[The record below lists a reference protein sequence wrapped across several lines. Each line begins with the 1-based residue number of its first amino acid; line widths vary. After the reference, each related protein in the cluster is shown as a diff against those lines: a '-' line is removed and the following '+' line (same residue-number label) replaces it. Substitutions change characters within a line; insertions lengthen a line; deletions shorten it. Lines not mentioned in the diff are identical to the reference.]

1 MITTLIK
8 SMDHIDDVVQEAYE
22 QGAHGFCVNTESK
35 AILFYNEDLEI
46 FLIAYAI
53 DLDLFQVKI
62 NISTAL
68 SGWMKSIMEKRV
80 SIIF

>member
-8 SMDHIDDVVQEAYE
+8 SFDHIINVVTEAYE
-22 QGAHGFCVNTESK
+22 QSARGFCINTEAKSV
-35 AILFYNEDLEI
+35 LFYNKDLEV

-62 NISTAL
+62 NISNHL
-68 SGWMKSIMEKRV
+68 KWLNEIHREEG
-80 SIIF
+80 

>member
-8 SMDHIDDVVQEAYE
+8 TMDHIDNVVQEAHE
-22 QGAHGFCVNTESK
+22 RFAQGFCINTEAKSV
-35 AILFYNEDLEI
+35 LFYNEDLEI

-62 NISTAL
+62 NISNRL
-68 SGWMKSIMEKRV
+68 KWLDEIHREEG
-80 SIIF
+80 